1 MTIDAKNI
9 LVSYTKNGKKDHT
22 ISIINSVDINIVPGK
37 VTVIF
42 GRSGSG
48 KTTLIS
54 VLAGLLK
61 PQEGNVLYD
70 DIDLY
75 QQNDDFISDFRS
87 KNIGFIPQGQSL
99 LNNLTIKENILLANN
114 HGNDSDRADELIE
127 LLGLSEREEYLASQ
141 LSGGELRRCAIA
153 RALINQPS
161 VVFAD
166 EPTGDLDDDNTQIVF
181 ELLRQKAKDGAAV
194 VIVTHDAS
202 AYNYA
207 DIVYRMDGGVL
218 ALSDIQK

>member
-22 ISIINSVDINIVPGK
+22 ISIINSVDITTVPGK

-61 PQEGNVLYD
+61 PQEGSVLYD

-99 LNNLTIKENILLANN
+99 LSNLTIKENILLANN
-114 HGNDSDRADELIE
+114 HGNDSDRADELID

-194 VIVTHDAS
+194 VIVTHDES

-207 DIVYRMDGGVL
+207 DIVYRMNGGVL

>member
-1 MTIDAKNI
+1 MMIDAKNI
-9 LVSYTKNGKKDHT
+9 LVSYTKNGKKDNT
-22 ISIINSVDINIVPGK
+22 ISIINSVDITIVPSK

-61 PQEGNVLYD
+61 PQEGSVLYD

-75 QQNDDFISDFRS
+75 QQNDDVISDFRS

-99 LNNLTIKENILLANN
+99 LSNLTIKENILLANN

-127 LLGLSEREEYLASQ
+127 LLGLSEREEYLSSQ

-194 VIVTHDAS
+194 VIVTHDES

-218 ALSDIQK
+218 TLSDIQK

>member
-9 LVSYTKNGKKDHT
+9 LVSYTKNGKKDNT
-22 ISIINSVDINIVPGK
+22 ISIINSVDITIVPGK

-61 PQEGNVLYD
+61 PQEGSVLYD

-99 LNNLTIKENILLANN
+99 LSNLTIKENILLANN
-114 HGNDSDRADELIE
+114 KSKRWCGCCNRNA
-127 LLGLSEREEYLASQ
+127 
-141 LSGGELRRCAIA
+141 
-153 RALINQPS
+153 
-161 VVFAD
+161 
-166 EPTGDLDDDNTQIVF
+166 
-181 ELLRQKAKDGAAV
+181 
-194 VIVTHDAS
+194 
-202 AYNYA
+202 
-207 DIVYRMDGGVL
+207 
-218 ALSDIQK
+218 